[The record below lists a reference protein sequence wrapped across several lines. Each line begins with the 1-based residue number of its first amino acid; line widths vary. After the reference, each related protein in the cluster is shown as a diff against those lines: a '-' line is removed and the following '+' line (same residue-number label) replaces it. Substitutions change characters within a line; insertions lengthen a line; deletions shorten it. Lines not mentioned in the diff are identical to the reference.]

1 MAMIFEHELRGAAF
15 RDFVDVAH
23 DRFNVR
29 MSRFADV
36 ARWAILKSDADIG
49 QQNVRCAMLPQNPP
63 SLILLGYTASLA
75 LAVDGKR
82 EADQRVSTLKYKW
95 HFLGEELHF
104 SVGMINDC
112 VKLINFE
119 DEDRVETLLGGD
131 MDMKAAFEKDLR
143 AALG

>member
-1 MAMIFEHELRGAAF
+1 MIYEHELRSAAF
-15 RDFVDVAH
+15 RDFIDVAH

-29 MSRFADV
+29 ISRFVDV
-36 ARWAILKSDADIG
+36 ARWEVLKRDADAG
-49 QQNVRCAMLPQNPP
+49 QQSARCAMLPQNPP
-63 SLILLGYTASLA
+63 NITVLGYTASLA
-75 LAVDGKR
+75 LDVDGKR
-82 EADQRVSTLKYKW
+82 KADQRISTLKYVW
-95 HFLGEELHF
+95 NFLGEEMHF

-131 MDMKAAFEKDLR
+131 IDMKAAFEKDLR